1 MIRFGGKSLKSYFR
15 CVDSIDL
22 WQQAQGVQGT
32 GESQKWGQKWG
43 NCHFLIGFKLRGQA
57 VNTKGIQIRAQ
68 GILHLRVTAIFEPL
82 NSVVGT
88 LLPPRMVNNSPGTST
103 LKAGGTSSCP
113 PATTP
118 EIFRHCHLPPGR
130 KHHLALDNHWCKQG
144 WEGSRRG
151 SRVSSGSAQHVELET
166 RKGSQGNL
174 DVATRKVVE
183 QGGEKIKP
191 LTLCCV
197 KR

>member
-57 VNTKGIQIRAQ
+57 VNTKGIQIWAQ
-68 GILHLRVTAIFEPL
+68 GILHLHVTAIFEPL

-103 LKAGGTSSCP
+103 LKAGGTSSVPLQQPQRFSDTAAYP
-113 PATTP
+113 PVGNITWPLITTGVN
-118 EIFRHCHLPPGR
+118 R
-130 KHHLALDNHWCKQG
+130 
-144 WEGSRRG
+144 
-151 SRVSSGSAQHVELET
+151 
-166 RKGSQGNL
+166 
-174 DVATRKVVE
+174 
-183 QGGEKIKP
+183 GEKGAEEGAE
-191 LTLCCV
+191 
-197 KR
+197 